1 MTITDVV
8 IGEWVWAAIKGT
20 LSGIAILLV
29 MTALGLVKSVAAL
42 WVLPVIVLVGLT
54 FAGLALIVTSLAKA
68 YDLFTYYFSLFVM
81 PMMLVS
87 GVFFPAE
94 QLPKAVQYVAQV
106 LPLVHATALT
116 RGLVVGAP
124 LDNIPIH
131 VGVLVI
137 YAGGTVCIA
146 TRLVQKRLS
155 K

>member
-1 MTITDVV
+1 
-8 IGEWVWAAIKGT
+8 
-20 LSGIAILLV
+20 
-29 MTALGLVKSVAAL
+29 MTALS
-42 WVLPVIVLVGLT
+42 P
-54 FAGLALIVTSLAKA
+54 S
-68 YDLFTYYFSLFVM
+68 YDFFMYYFTMAVT

-94 QLPKAVQYVAQV
+94 QLPKAVNYVAQA

-124 LDNIPIH
+124 LDNIPLH
-131 VGVLVI
+131 VGVLVL
-137 YAGGTVCIA
+137 YSTVTVVIA